1 MRSCERAVHQPV
13 SRSSGL
19 PTDTAACRGR
29 IAQPVESVIP
39 AESSCWTGGWRAHQ
53 VSVAGRRG
61 PFRGWGL
68 AWSLHGGPPRTA
80 SRALAGAR
88 VAPRWPSAPL
98 DPTRGPRPGG
108 GADQPAPHQEERHER
123 RHRHLQEPDLH
134 ADRHASGGRLLLGRL
149 PLGSDR
155 LLGAWLQVS
164 GCRRRGQPVQPLRAV
179 HLGRRCWPLPG
190 LRQRS

>member
-13 SRSSGL
+13 SRASGL

-29 IAQPVESVIP
+29 IAQPIESVIP
-39 AESSCWTGGWRAHQ
+39 AESSCRTGGWRAHCP
-53 VSVAGRRG
+53 SPDAGVHAG
-61 PFRGWGL
+61 GWGL

-88 VAPRWPSAPL
+88 VASRWPSAPL
-98 DPTRGPRPGG
+98 DPARGPRPGG
-108 GADQPAPHQEERHER
+108 GADQPGPQQEERHEW

-149 PLGSDR
+149 PLGSHR
-155 LLGAWLQVS
+155 LLGAWLQMP
-164 GCRRRGQPVQPLRAV
+164 GCRRRGQPVQPLPAV

-190 LRQRS
+190 LPQRS